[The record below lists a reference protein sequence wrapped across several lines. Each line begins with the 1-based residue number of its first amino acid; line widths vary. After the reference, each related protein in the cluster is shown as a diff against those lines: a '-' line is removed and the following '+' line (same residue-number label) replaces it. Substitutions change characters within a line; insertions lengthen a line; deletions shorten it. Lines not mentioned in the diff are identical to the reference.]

1 MSKKKLLVAIPVY
14 NEEKDLPKNIP
25 LLNSYLASSLDD
37 LDWEIVI
44 VDNAST
50 DQTPEIGRKL
60 AAESG
65 VSYVRLPEKGR
76 GGALSYVW
84 ERSGADYLSYMDV
97 DLSSDFEYFP
107 KLIEQLK
114 TGADVAIGSRL
125 AKGATVYGRPFLRE
139 IMSRGYSFLFRVLFA
154 TSFLDA
160 QCGFKAI
167 KNSVAKKVLP
177 LVSDREWFF
186 DSELL
191 IICDK
196 AGYKIAEVPITWRDD
211 PASTV
216 KVAKTAWGDIKGLV
230 RLFMTRPWERVKI
243 KD

>member
-1 MSKKKLLVAIPVY
+1 MSNKKLLIAIPVY

-37 LDWEIVI
+37 IDWEIVI
-44 VDNAST
+44 VDNASIDRT
-50 DQTPEIGRKL
+50 SEIGKEIARKK
-60 AAESG
+60 G
-65 VSYVRLPEKGR
+65 ISYVRLPKKGR
-76 GGALSYVW
+76 GRAIFYVW
-84 ERSGADYLSYMDV
+84 ERSNADYLSYMDI
-97 DLSSDFEYFP
+97 DLSSDLKYFP
-107 KLIEQLK
+107 KLIERLEA
-114 TGADVAIGSRL
+114 GADVAIGSRL
-125 AKGATVYGRPFLRE
+125 AKGATVYGRPLLRE
-139 IMSRGYSFLFRVLFA
+139 IMSRGYSFLFRMLFS

-167 KNSVAKKVLP
+167 RNSVAKKVLP
-177 LVSDREWFF
+177 FVLDRGWFF

-216 KVAKTAWGDIKGLV
+216 KVAKTAWGDFKGLV
-230 RLFMTRPWERVKI
+230 RLFVTRPWNHLK
-243 KD
+243 

>member
-25 LLNSYLASSLDD
+25 LLNSYLTSSLDD

-60 AAESG
+60 AAKSSI
-65 VSYVRLPEKGR
+65 SYVRISEKGR
-76 GGALSYVW
+76 GRALFYVW

-97 DLSSDFEYFP
+97 DLSSGLKYFP
-107 KLIEQLK
+107 KLIKQLEA
-114 TGADVAIGSRL
+114 GADVAIGSRL
-125 AKGATVYGRPFLRE
+125 AKGATVYGRPLLRE
-139 IMSRGYSFLFRVLFA
+139 IMSRGYSFLFRIFFQ

-167 KNSVAKKVLP
+167 KGPCAKKVLP
-177 LVSDREWFF
+177 LVLDRGWFF

-216 KVAKTAWGDIKGLV
+216 KVAKTAWGDFKGLI
-230 RLFMTRPWERVKI
+230 RLFVTRPWRKL
-243 KD
+243 K